1 MIMQIERELEKKVWL
16 ETISLHRIYIQ
27 WGGEC
32 DILNNINP
40 IFENVDSSDHKDIFE
55 SALVARKRLI
65 ILHFQN

>member
-1 MIMQIERELEKKVWL
+1 MIGDNILASDL
-16 ETISLHRIYIQ
+16 YTT
-27 WGGEC
+27 GGEW